1 MNTIRASD
9 RVYQGCK
16 SQASQIG
23 PGRAVPARKFEWTRI
38 SVGPSRAFQ
47 AQNFCRPG
55 RAVFCQY
62 SAKILPI
69 SAFFQR
75 TILNFKWVINKV
87 QIFIKKSF
95 KTRIEIRLSMTGPRF
110 QLGRAGQSGPKI
122 YNPGVYRSGEMNFRK
137 FSMAF

>member
-55 RAVFCQY
+55 RAGPFFLPIFREDFANIPHFFWKNNALKWANNKAQIIFKNLIM
-62 SAKILPI
+62 SAYYEWAKYKIL
-69 SAFFQR
+69 FFCYIIKIKIKF
-75 TILNFKWVINKV
+75 TL
-87 QIFIKKSF
+87 IFVAS
-95 KTRIEIRLSMTGPRF
+95 S
-110 QLGRAGQSGPKI
+110 
-122 YNPGVYRSGEMNFRK
+122 
-137 FSMAF
+137 